1 MNSRKRFSLIYKIN
15 MEPVH
20 NLNTFE
26 QNMCNINRSL
36 FSIQTVN
43 IRFELASI
51 QDRLHIFEQYL
62 LNNPPPPEDMEN
74 GLDQR
79 PMKRRRIE

>member
-1 MNSRKRFSLIYKIN
+1 

-26 QNMCNINRSL
+26 QNMRNINRSL

-51 QDRLHIFEQYL
+51 YDRLHIFEQYL
-62 LNNPPPPEDMEN
+62 LNNPPPEDMEN

-79 PMKRRRIE
+79 PTKRRRIE

>member
-1 MNSRKRFSLIYKIN
+1 
-15 MEPVH
+15 MEPVN

-26 QNMCNINRSL
+26 QNMRNINRSL

-51 QDRLHIFEQYL
+51 YDRLHIFEQYL
-62 LNNPPPPEDMEN
+62 LHNPPPEDMEN

-79 PMKRRRIE
+79 PTKRRRIE